1 MKLIII
7 YMPSSEY
14 LATFT
19 TRALI
24 IHKNQLLVVRH
35 ANAHST
41 HYALPGGKLEW
52 DESLIEGLQREIHEE
67 LNVEANIDS
76 LALVHEFVHPVY
88 GWRRIEFF
96 YTIKNSEDFLSLQ
109 NQSENTSSHAFEL
122 SEILWVNISD
132 IISGEI
138 DLKPYCLRDLLVSK
152 QLEYIQQFN
161 PHYVSK

>member
-1 MKLIII
+1 MSTAK
-7 YMPSSEY
+7 EY
-14 LATFT
+14 QAIFT

-24 IHKNQLLVVRH
+24 IHEDRLLVVRH

-52 DESLIEGLQREIHEE
+52 EESLIEGLKREIHEE
-67 LNVEANIDS
+67 LNIDAEIGS
-76 LALVHEFVHPVY
+76 LALVHEFVHPIY
-88 GWRRIEFF
+88 DGRRIEFF

-122 SEILWVNISD
+122 SEILWVDIAD

-138 DLKPYCLRDLLVSK
+138 DLKPYHLRKLFTSK
-152 QLEYIQQFN
+152 QLEYIKIFN
-161 PHYVSK
+161 PHYVNE

>member
-24 IHKNQLLVVRH
+24 IHEDQLLVVRH

-76 LALVHEFVHPVY
+76 LALVHEFVYELELNPKKQKNFSTPLKIQKIFSLCKIKAKIPHPMLL
-88 GWRRIEFF
+88 
-96 YTIKNSEDFLSLQ
+96 NSLKF
-109 NQSENTSSHAFEL
+109 
-122 SEILWVNISD
+122 
-132 IISGEI
+132 SG
-138 DLKPYCLRDLLVSK
+138 
-152 QLEYIQQFN
+152 
-161 PHYVSK
+161 